1 MALKLR
7 FFSHPDMLR
16 QFRTEILLQILWT
29 ANGFFTLKG
38 FPVPVP
44 GDGGE
49 IDFEALAGILADPDE
64 EMPGDLIDGL
74 HLISELG
81 NEACFEDLLQM
92 AGEADIPVDE
102 EVTPQDLAALIW
114 LARPRLL
121 QQKAQESSFERRKT
135 FESFAPADPAMVI
148 DAEQLPQDL
157 GELEAA
163 LREYFRSKKKG
174 RRCRVFRKNT
184 PGSIHFYVQHGQAC
198 RREPSVKGEESTC
211 TFFRPERTDVVIL
224 DTDNPELRINSAS
237 APDMRKYRELFG
249 LHLFGSTETFRY
261 AQKYNLEPLRKLG
274 QASLECSD
282 FPDLES
288 ARLTELEMDWGGAL
302 NNKSVEKAD
311 DVFMALEIRQ
321 AQIPDQPALKRAKI
335 KVKLK
340 GIRKARVLSLVEGNK
355 SGYPRG
361 EEAAIFEEWLR
372 AREFIVYGK
381 RAYEEAA

>member
-1 MALKLR
+1 
-7 FFSHPDMLR
+7 
-16 QFRTEILLQILWT
+16 
-29 ANGFFTLKG
+29 
-38 FPVPVP
+38 V
-44 GDGGE
+44 
-49 IDFEALAGILADPDE
+49 
-64 EMPGDLIDGL
+64 
-74 HLISELG
+74 
-81 NEACFEDLLQM
+81 
-92 AGEADIPVDE
+92 
-102 EVTPQDLAALIW
+102 LIW
-114 LARPRLL
+114 LAQPRLL
-121 QQKAQESSFERRKT
+121 QQKDQESSFERRKT
-135 FESFAPADPAMVI
+135 FESFAPADPSMVI
-148 DAEQLPQDL
+148 NVEELPQDL
-157 GELEAA
+157 GELESA
-163 LREYFRSKKKG
+163 LREYFRKKKKG
-174 RRCRVFRKNT
+174 RRCRVLRKNA
-184 PGSIHFYVQHGQAC
+184 PGAVHFYVQHGQAC
-198 RREPSVKGEESTC
+198 RREPSVKGEESAC
-211 TFFRPERTDVVIL
+211 TFFRPERTDMVIL

-249 LHLFGSTETFRY
+249 LHLFGSAETFRY

-274 QASLECSD
+274 QASLECGD

-340 GIRKARVLSLVEGNK
+340 GIRKARMLSLVAGNK

-361 EEAAIFEEWLR
+361 EEAAILEEWLR

>member
-7 FFSHPDMLR
+7 YFSHPDMLR
-16 QFRTEILLQILWT
+16 QFQPGILIRIVQTAGNFFASKAFPIPPPNSGDEI
-29 ANGFFTLKG
+29 GY
-38 FPVPVP
+38 
-44 GDGGE
+44 
-49 IDFEALAGILADPDE
+49 EALAGILADPDE
-64 EMPGDLIDGL
+64 EMPGTLVDGL

-81 NEACFEDLLQM
+81 NEACFDDLLQM

-114 LARPRLL
+114 LTKPRLL
-121 QQKAQESSFERRKT
+121 QQKALESNFERRKT

-148 DAEQLPQDL
+148 DSSALPEDL
-157 GELEAA
+157 GEVEAA
-163 LREYFRSKKKG
+163 LREYFRGKKKG

-184 PGSIHFYVQHGQAC
+184 PDAVHFYVQHGQSC

-211 TFFRPERTDVVIL
+211 TFFRPERTDMVIL
-224 DTDNPELRINSAS
+224 DTAHPELRINSAS
-237 APDMRKYRELFG
+237 APDMRRYRELFG
-249 LHLFGSTETFRY
+249 LHLFGSAETFRY
-261 AQKYNLEPLRKLG
+261 ADKYNLEPLRRLG
-274 QASLECSD
+274 PASLECSD
-282 FPDLES
+282 FPGLES

-302 NNKSVEKAD
+302 NNTSVEKAD
-311 DVFMALEIRQ
+311 DVFAALEIRH
-321 AQIPDQPALKRAKI
+321 AGIPDQPALKRAKI

-340 GIRKARVLSLVEGNK
+340 GVKKPRVLSLVAGNK

>member
-7 FFSHPDMLR
+7 CFSHPDMLR
-16 QFRTEILLQILWT
+16 QFQPSILIRIVQT
-29 ANGFFTLKG
+29 ADGFFASKS
-38 FPVPVP
+38 FPIPP
-44 GDGGE
+44 LNNGDE
-49 IDFEALAGILADPDE
+49 IDYEALAGILADPDE
-64 EMPGDLIDGL
+64 EMPGDLVDGL

-81 NEACFEDLLQM
+81 NEACFDDLLQM
-92 AGEADIPVDE
+92 AGEADIPVAED
-102 EVTPQDLAALIW
+102 VTPQDLAALIW
-114 LARPRLL
+114 LTKPRLL
-121 QQKAQESSFERRKT
+121 QQKAQESNFERRKT

-148 DAEQLPQDL
+148 DTEQLPQDL

-163 LREYFRSKKKG
+163 LREYFRGKKKG

-184 PGSIHFYVQHGQAC
+184 PDAVHFYVQHGQAC

-211 TFFRPERTDVVIL
+211 TFFRPERTDMVIL
-224 DTDNPELRINSAS
+224 DTANPELRINSAS

-249 LHLFGSTETFRY
+249 LHLFGSAETFRY
-261 AQKYNLEPLRKLG
+261 ADKYTLEPLRKLG
-274 QASLECSD
+274 PASLECSD
-282 FPDLES
+282 FPSLES
-288 ARLTELEMDWGGAL
+288 ARLTELEMDWGGAQ
-302 NNKSVEKAD
+302 NNTSIEKAD
-311 DVFMALEIRQ
+311 DVFVALEIRHT
-321 AQIPDQPALKRAKI
+321 AIPDQAALKKAKI

-340 GIRKARVLSLVEGNK
+340 GVKKPGVLSLVAGNK

>member
-7 FFSHPDMLR
+7 FFAHSDMLR
-16 QFRTEILLQILWT
+16 QFQPDILIRIMQT
-29 ANGFFTLKG
+29 AAGFFTSKA
-38 FPVPVP
+38 FAIPPP
-44 GDGGE
+44 NNGDE
-49 IDFEALAGILADPDE
+49 IDYEGLAGILADPDE
-64 EMPGDLIDGL
+64 EMPGDLVDGL

-81 NEACFEDLLQM
+81 NEASFDDLLQM
-92 AGEADIPVDE
+92 AGEAGIPVDE

-148 DAEQLPQDL
+148 NAQELPQDL
-157 GELEAA
+157 GGLEAA
-163 LREYFRSKKKG
+163 LRDYFRSKKKG
-174 RRCRVFRKNT
+174 RRCRVFRKNA

-211 TFFRPERTDVVIL
+211 TFFRPERTDLVIL
-224 DTDNPELRINSAS
+224 DTANPELRINSAS
-237 APDMRKYRELFG
+237 APDMRRYRELFG
-249 LHLFGSTETFRY
+249 LHLFGSAETFRY
-261 AQKYNLEPLRKLG
+261 ADKFTLEPLRKLG

-288 ARLTELEMDWGGAL
+288 ARLTELEMDWGGAFS
-302 NNKSVEKAD
+302 NTQVEKAD
-311 DVFMALEIRQ
+311 DVFMALAIRQ
-321 AQIPDQPALKRAKI
+321 TAIPSEPALKRAKI

-340 GIRKARVLSLVEGNK
+340 GVKKPRVLSLAAGNK

-361 EEAAIFEEWLR
+361 EESALFEDWLR

>member
-1 MALKLR
+1 MALK
-7 FFSHPDMLR
+7 FKYFSHPDMLR
-16 QFRTEILLQILWT
+16 QFQPGILIQIVQT
-29 ANGFFTLKG
+29 AEGFFTSKS
-38 FPVPVP
+38 FPMPP
-44 GDGGE
+44 PNNGSE
-49 IDFEALAGILADPDE
+49 IDCEALAGILADPDE
-64 EMPGDLIDGL
+64 EMPGDLVDGL

-81 NEACFEDLLQM
+81 NEACFDGLLQM
-92 AGEADIPVDE
+92 AGEAGIAVDE

-135 FESFAPADPAMVI
+135 FESFASADPAMVI
-148 DAEQLPQDL
+148 DAAALPEDL
-157 GELEAA
+157 ADLEAA
-163 LREYFRSKKKG
+163 LREHFRRKKKG
-174 RRCRVFRKNT
+174 RRCRVLRKNT
-184 PGSIHFYVQHGQAC
+184 PGAVHFYFQHGQAC

-211 TFFRPERTDVVIL
+211 TFFRPERTDMVIL
-224 DTDNPELRINSAS
+224 DMANPELRINSSS

-249 LHLFGSTETFRY
+249 LHLFGSAETFRY

-274 QASLECSD
+274 QPSLESSD

-302 NNKSVEKAD
+302 NNTSVEKAD

-321 AQIPDQPALKRAKI
+321 ATIPDQPALKEAKI

-340 GIRKARVLSLVEGNK
+340 GVKKPRVLSLVAGNK

-361 EEAAIFEEWLR
+361 EEAAVFEEWLR
-372 AREFIVYGK
+372 PREFIVYGK

>member
-7 FFSHPDMLR
+7 YFSHPDMLR
-16 QFRTEILLQILWT
+16 QFEPSILLRIVQT
-29 ANGFFTLKG
+29 AEGFFTSKA
-38 FPVPVP
+38 FAIPPP
-44 GDGGE
+44 NNGDE
-49 IDFEALAGILADPDE
+49 IDYDALAGILADPDG
-64 EMPGDLIDGL
+64 EMPSDLVDGL
-74 HLISELG
+74 YLISELG
-81 NEACFEDLLQM
+81 NEACFDDLLQV
-92 AGEADIPVDE
+92 AGEADIPVGE

-114 LARPRLL
+114 LTRPRLL
-121 QQKAQESSFERRKT
+121 QQKAQESNFERRKT

-148 DAEQLPQDL
+148 DPAELPQDL
-157 GELEAA
+157 GDLEAA
-163 LREYFRSKKKG
+163 LREYFRGKKKG

-184 PGSIHFYVQHGQAC
+184 PDAIHFYVQHGQAC

-224 DTDNPELRINSAS
+224 DTANPELRINSAS

-249 LHLFGSTETFRY
+249 LHLFGSAETFRY
-261 AQKYNLEPLRKLG
+261 ADKYNLEQLRKLG

-282 FPDLES
+282 FADLES
-288 ARLTELEMDWGGAL
+288 AHLTELEMDWGGAL
-302 NNKSVEKAD
+302 NNKSIEKAD
-311 DVFMALEIRQ
+311 DVFTALEIRH
-321 AQIPDQPALKRAKI
+321 AAIPDQPALKRAKI

-340 GIRKARVLSLVEGNK
+340 GVKKPRVLSLVAGNK

>member
-7 FFSHPDMLR
+7 YFSHPDMLR
-16 QFRTEILLQILWT
+16 QFEPEILVRIVQT
-29 ANGFFTLKG
+29 AKEFFAAKG
-38 FPVPVP
+38 FPIPAP
-44 GDGGE
+44 GNGGE
-49 IDFEALAGILADPDE
+49 IDYEALAGILADPDE
-64 EMPGDLIDGL
+64 EMPGDLVDGM

-81 NEACFEDLLQM
+81 NEAYFDDLLQM
-92 AGEADIPVDE
+92 AGEAGIAVDD

-114 LARPRLL
+114 LAQPRLL
-121 QQKAQESSFERRKT
+121 QQKDQESSFERRKT

-148 DAEQLPQDL
+148 NVQELPEDL
-157 GELEAA
+157 SELESA
-163 LREYFRSKKKG
+163 LREYFRKKKKG
-174 RRCRVFRKNT
+174 RRCRVLRKNA
-184 PGSIHFYVQHGQAC
+184 PGAVHFYVQHGQAC

-211 TFFRPERTDVVIL
+211 TFFRPERTDMVIL

-249 LHLFGSTETFRY
+249 LHLFGSAETFRY
-261 AQKYNLEPLRKLG
+261 AQKYNLEPLRKLR

-311 DVFMALEIRQ
+311 DVFEALEIRH

-340 GIRKARVLSLVEGNK
+340 GIRKARMLSLVEGNK

-372 AREFIVYGK
+372 AREFIVFGK